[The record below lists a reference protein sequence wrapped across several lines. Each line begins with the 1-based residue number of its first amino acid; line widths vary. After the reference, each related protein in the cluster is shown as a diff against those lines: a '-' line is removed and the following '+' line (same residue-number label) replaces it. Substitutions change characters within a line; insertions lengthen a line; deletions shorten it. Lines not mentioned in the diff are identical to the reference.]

1 MPRPF
6 EHPPQIARMPAPHAT
21 PAPPPRA
28 PSASAGGVLIQGER
42 FSFHYRAAADL
53 LPGVEAIP
61 VDSFPE
67 LTARLEADVPQLGLM
82 AIENSVAGA
91 LLTNYLLI
99 EEHGLQIHGEVYL
112 RVSHNLLACPGA
124 TLSGLRRVESHP
136 MALRQCRR
144 LFRER
149 THLSPVEA
157 YDTAGSAMRVAELGD
172 PTLGAL
178 APIWCAEALGLEVLA
193 KAVEDNPHNW
203 TRFVLVR
210 HGSSNSPAPLPGAAV
225 KSSVAF
231 SVAHESGTLAR
242 ALTRLADIGTSLTK
256 LQSLPAIGSPWE
268 YRFFADYLLP
278 EGRTSEEVLSL
289 LAECTLRLTHL
300 GTYPVGQHVDPS

>member
-1 MPRPF
+1 MPTDSAAA
-6 EHPPQIARMPAPHAT
+6 HAALAPDL
-21 PAPPPRA
+21 APPPPPA
-28 PSASAGGVLIQGER
+28 PEPGGGVLIQGER
-42 FSFHYRAAADL
+42 LSFHHRAAAEL
-53 LPGVEAIP
+53 LPAAEAVP
-61 VDSFPE
+61 VASFPE
-67 LTARLEADVPQLGLM
+67 LAARLEADPSQLGLM

-99 EEHGLQIHGEVYL
+99 EEHGLRIHGEVYL
-112 RVSHNLLACPGA
+112 RVSHHLLAVPGA
-124 TLSGLRRVESHP
+124 TLAGLRRVESHP

-149 THLSPVEA
+149 GHLSPVEA
-157 YDTAGSAMRVAELGD
+157 YDTAGSALRVAGLGD
-172 PTLGAL
+172 PSLGAL
-178 APIWCAEALGLEVLA
+178 APIWCADELGLRVLA
-193 KAVEDNPHNW
+193 RAVEDNPHNW

-210 HGSSNSPAPLPGAAV
+210 HGSSPAPAPVPGAAT

-242 ALTRLADIGTSLTK
+242 ALTHLAEIGTSLTK

-278 EGRTSEEVLSL
+278 AGQTSEAVLGL
-289 LAECTLRLTHL
+289 LAERTLRLTHL
-300 GTYPVGQHVDPS
+300 GTYPEGQHVDPS